1 MWVCC
6 ETVGAFL
13 RFLLTILQE
22 WLGMRI
28 KEIRLD
34 EGSQLCYVTLGIEDK
49 EDIKMLDGLKIGDI
63 ITQIQAVGRQK

>member
-1 MWVCC
+1 
-6 ETVGAFL
+6 
-13 RFLLTILQE
+13 
-22 WLGMRI
+22 MRI